1 MRGPEPPRRE
11 PSLPMSE
18 SQESVSRS
26 SARVSRR
33 SLPPGTEEGHMPG
46 YERERKRTMRYEPR
60 IDLGSER
67 DAMKTDRRANYE
79 RQPES

>member
-46 YERERKRTMRYEPR
+46 YERERKRT
-60 IDLGSER
+60 
-67 DAMKTDRRANYE
+67 
-79 RQPES
+79 